1 MKYFLSVGEA
11 SGDIHASCLIEAL
24 RTQDK
29 KAEFTFLGGDLMA
42 REAGVDPV
50 IHYRDMAFM
59 GFSEVI
65 RHLPT
70 VLGNL
75 KRAKQA
81 IADAKPDALILID
94 YPSFNLKLA
103 EYAYGLGIPTY
114 YYISP
119 KVWAW
124 KEHRVK
130 QIRQFIRHVYCIL
143 PFEPD
148 FYRSRH
154 DYEATYVGNP
164 SKEEVDDRLRRA
176 STREEFLARHQL
188 PDRPILALIPG
199 SRRGEI
205 KNNLMVMEQAAKQ
218 FPDLNVVVAGAPG
231 IDLSYYGYYL
241 TPGTPIVTDD
251 TFELMHHAK
260 AALVTSGTA
269 TLECALIGTPQVV
282 CYRSNGS
289 KITYNIMSRI
299 LKIPFVSLPNLI
311 AGRQIVPEMLLHHCN
326 PKSIA
331 RQLNDILPGRPGY
344 DNQLEGYRVMR
355 RKLGESKAAPATA
368 SAIIADLLSIRPQ
381 GT

>member
-11 SGDIHASCLIEAL
+11 SGDLHASCLIESL
-24 RTQDK
+24 CSLDK
-29 KAEFTFLGGDLMA
+29 KAEFTFLGGDMMS
-42 REAGVDPV
+42 EATGHAPV

-75 KRAKQA
+75 KKAKNA
-81 IADAKPDALILID
+81 IATTRPDALILVD

-103 EYAYGLGIPTY
+103 EYAHTLGIPTY

-130 QIRQFIRHVYCIL
+130 SIKKFIRHVYCIL
-143 PFEPD
+143 PFEPE
-148 FYRSRH
+148 FYKSRH
-154 DYEATYVGNP
+154 DYDATYVGNP
-164 SKEEVDDRLRRA
+164 SKEEIDLRLSKLAGRD
-176 STREEFLARHQL
+176 EFLKRHKL
-188 PDRPILALIPG
+188 SDKPILALIPG

-205 KNNLMVMEQAAKQ
+205 KNNLMVMEQATKR
-218 FPDLNVVVAGAPG
+218 FSDLQTVVATAPG

-241 TPGTPIVTDD
+241 TPGTPIVADD
-251 TFELMHHAK
+251 TFSLMRHAQ

-269 TLECALIGTPQVV
+269 TLECALIGTPQIV
-282 CYRSNGS
+282 CYRSNGM
-289 KITYNIMSRI
+289 KLTYDIMSKI

-311 AGRQIVPEMLLHHCN
+311 AGKEIVPELLLHKCN
-326 PKSIA
+326 PDEIA
-331 RQLNDILPGRPGY
+331 KHLNDILPGRPGY
-344 DNQLEGYRVMR
+344 DNQIGGYKLMR
-355 RKLGESKAAPATA
+355 KNLGDTLAAPTTA
-368 SAIIADLLSIRPQ
+368 KAIIGDLKRMKNLR
-381 GT
+381 